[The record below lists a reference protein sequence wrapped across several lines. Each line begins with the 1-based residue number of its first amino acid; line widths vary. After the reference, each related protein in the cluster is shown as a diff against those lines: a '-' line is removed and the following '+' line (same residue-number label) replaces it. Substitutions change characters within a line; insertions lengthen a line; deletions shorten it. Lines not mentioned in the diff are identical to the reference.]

1 MLLCL
6 CISFDHTLGL
16 PLPFCLH
23 CDSILRST
31 VIVVAIADV
40 VVVVV
45 VVLVVV
51 DVDLHSQLPSRAFML
66 IMRSL
71 QLVGWLVGN
80 PKIAPFVK
88 LAKKSSPFGLAAKK
102 SASATKNGVKNLF
115 GCVVQ
120 CISAL
125 SRPGF
130 DSF

>member
-6 CISFDHTLGL
+6 YISFDHTLGL

-31 VIVVAIADV
+31 VIVVV
-40 VVVVV
+40 VVVD
-45 VVLVVV
+45 V

-88 LAKKSSPFGLAAKK
+88 LAKKSSVRPCCKKIRQCNKKWCQKPFRLCGAVHFSIEPAPFRFL
-102 SASATKNGVKNLF
+102 L
-115 GCVVQ
+115 
-120 CISAL
+120 
-125 SRPGF
+125 
-130 DSF
+130 DSLL